1 MYITWKDPN
10 MKLHGKQ
17 HKRDCF
23 YFRWHYG
30 KQRIVQYTHEYIDRP
45 TEKQKASRQT
55 FTTLR
60 KEVARQ
66 LHDPILHA
74 RWEARFKQ
82 DKEGYKML
90 HTYVY
95 AKLKAG
101 ETVIQ
106 SPTCRDTIYRVSYVP
121 LVETSALRPLLR
133 GNEHP
138 HVETPISGCTPR
150 AVSTSKASPKQE
162 TQYITSLLVVNG
174 VIIPLSLPR
183 KVPKRKCLRL

>member
-101 ETVIQ
+101 ETVILV
-106 SPTCRDTIYRVSYVP
+106 PTGRDEPVARLPRRCAASSLQVADKITKR
-121 LVETSALRPLLR
+121 ETRYIASLHTGTAGKSARR
-133 GNEHP
+133 NE
-138 HVETPISGCTPR
+138 
-150 AVSTSKASPKQE
+150 
-162 TQYITSLLVVNG
+162 ITSLLMVDG
-174 VIIPLSLPR
+174 RIISLFLLW